1 MHSNILDRFSG
12 SPQIAWKI
20 SVFKQ
25 DVKERKA
32 AEFEESSEDEDPGE
46 PPGLLRPSSA
56 GSVPSATAAKPQTVS
71 QRLTARVQEL
81 VGQIDV
87 ERLRRLREQH
97 LQRLTA
103 ERSLWLQTQSA
114 ARRGCGLSACEQSA
128 AAATSA
134 GDAGDANADGDG
146 SVASS
151 SDILLEY
158 APGTTFLALNRLI
171 L

>member
-1 MHSNILDRFSG
+1 M
-12 SPQIAWKI
+12 QA
-20 SVFKQ
+20 
-25 DVKERKA
+25 VKEGKT
-32 AEFEESSEDEDPGE
+32 AEIEKDEESSEEEEIGA
-46 PPGLLRPSSA
+46 PPGLLPPSSA
-56 GSVPSATAAKPQTVS
+56 GRAPSATAEKPQSLS

-97 LQRLTA
+97 LLRLTA

-114 ARRGCGLSACEQSA
+114 ARRGCGLAACDQSA
-128 AAATSA
+128 APSA
-134 GDAGDANADGDG
+134 GVETGANADGEE

-158 APGTTFLALNRLI
+158 APGTPNIISFNSFL
-171 L
+171 